1 MQKFYLGMDV
11 CAEYTQLS
19 FFNQQTKEPESICQL
34 NTVDTYLLPNVAFFG
49 KEKGQ
54 WYIGSDALEHRFHQ
68 KGTMLEQVVEK
79 LESTERMTFREE
91 DYTPAGTFAARRW
104 M

>member
-19 FFNQQTKEPESICQL
+19 FFNQQT
-34 NTVDTYLLPNVAFFG
+34 YLLTNVAFFG

-54 WYIGSDALEHRFHQ
+54 WYIGSDAL
-68 KGTMLEQVVEK
+68 
-79 LESTERMTFREE
+79 
-91 DYTPAGTFAARRW
+91 
-104 M
+104 